1 MVTVSVIVPV
11 YNAEKYLKQTLLSI
25 QNQTFKDFEAILID
39 DGSSDQSG
47 EICDGQAMTDSRFK
61 VIHQKN
67 SGVAAARNA
76 GIEQAEGEFIAFL
89 DADDCWLPEKLEKQV
104 AFMKEK
110 NCFLSYTAYRF
121 IDENGKVLK
130 NYSPHRLSVTYAQLL
145 KSNCMGCLTTMY
157 QSKEIGKQFVPLI
170 EKGPEDFAM
179 LLSILRKTKAK
190 EALCLNEI
198 LAEYRVV
205 PDSRSRN
212 KIQAALG
219 HWYVLRKAEKIRFFK
234 AIILFF
240 EYAYRAVK
248 KNKEV

>member
-1 MVTVSVIVPV
+1 
-11 YNAEKYLKQTLLSI
+11 
-25 QNQTFKDFEAILID
+25 
-39 DGSSDQSG
+39 
-47 EICDGQAMTDSRFK
+47 
-61 VIHQKN
+61 
-67 SGVAAARNA
+67 
-76 GIEQAEGEFIAFL
+76 
-89 DADDCWLPEKLEKQV
+89 
-104 AFMKEK
+104 
-110 NCFLSYTAYRF
+110 
-121 IDENGKVLK
+121 
-130 NYSPHRLSVTYAQLL
+130 
-145 KSNCMGCLTTMY
+145 MY
-157 QSKEIGKQFVPLI
+157 WAKEIGKQFVPLI

>member
-198 LAEYRVV
+198 LAE
-205 PDSRSRN
+205 
-212 KIQAALG
+212 AALG